1 MQKKKKTE
9 KIDKNRYYEAV
20 GRRKTSIARVRLFA
34 SGSPKSIE
42 QGNLLINDKPY
53 KEYFPTLSLQKRIE
67 GPLLRLKSINR
78 FKGTIKVK
86 GGGLAGQA
94 DAIRH
99 GIARAL
105 VVFDINFRK
114 KLKKSGYLTRDPR
127 KKERKKFGLKKAR
140 RAPQWSKR

>member
-1 MQKKKKTE
+1 MQEKK

-34 SGSPKSIE
+34 SGPSKSIE

-53 KEYFPTLSLQKRIE
+53 KEYFPTLFLQKRVE

-86 GGGLAGQA
+86 GGGLTGQA
-94 DAIRH
+94 DATRH

-114 KLKKSGYLTRDPR
+114 KLKKSGYLTRDHR